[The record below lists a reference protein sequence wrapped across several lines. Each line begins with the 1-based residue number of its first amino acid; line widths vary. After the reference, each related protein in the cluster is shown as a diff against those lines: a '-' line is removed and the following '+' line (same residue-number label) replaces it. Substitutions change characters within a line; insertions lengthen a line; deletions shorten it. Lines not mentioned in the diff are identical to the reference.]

1 MHATS
6 GRSSS
11 PAPNP
16 ALRGR
21 STPSGPWAPVAEFLA
36 TITPPRVEARL
47 VDVGGTTL
55 ESAGTWL
62 PLLSAHAKPAAF
74 LSRPGERAR
83 PAGLVIRPL
92 VETAEATC
100 NWDVQRGEPALTV
113 GPTPDVEAALVA
125 G

>member
-36 TITPPRVEARL
+36 TITPPGVEARL

-55 ESAGTWL
+55 EAAGTWL

-83 PAGLVIRPL
+83 SAGLATRPL
-92 VETAEATC
+92 AETAEATRAC
-100 NWDVQRGEPALTV
+100 
-113 GPTPDVEAALVA
+113 DVER
-125 G
+125 GDDGRPYP